1 MDGVMTLTEA
11 SEALGATAVGP
22 NVRFTSVSTDSRAIE
37 RGALFVAL
45 RGERFNGHDYVD
57 AARAG
62 GAAAAMVERVAGGAS
77 QAGGMP
83 LLVVGDT
90 RLALGSLA
98 RHWRR
103 RFSVA
108 VIGVVGSNGKTTVKE
123 MIAAILGVHFGERE
137 VLATLGNLNNDIGL
151 PITCLRLRTAHACA
165 VLELG
170 MNHPGE
176 TRYLASIARPTVAVI
191 NNAQREHQEFMR
203 SVEEVAAEHAALVG
217 ALPNDG
223 VAVLN
228 RDDPHFGYWV
238 GIAGTRA
245 VRDFGTG
252 AGSSVHGRYRLEPA
266 SSEIE
271 IVTGADRASATLQ
284 VPGLHNVCNALAAA
298 AAALAVGAS
307 LEAVSRGLASFRAV
321 KGRLQ
326 IKRGRDG
333 TQVID
338 DTYNA
343 NPDSVRAAI
352 EVLAGNGP
360 PRVLILG
367 DMAEVGTHGA
377 AFHEEIGRFASERGV
392 DRLLAVGT
400 LARVAAHAFG
410 AGGEYFDSVEAL
422 IARAQGLTAHKG
434 TMLVKG
440 SRSMRMERVLAHLL
454 EGGGAQC
461 S

>member
-1 MDGVMTLTEA
+1 MTLAEA

-22 NVRFTSVSTDSRAIE
+22 SVRFTSVSTDSRAIE
-37 RGALFVAL
+37 PGALFVAL
-45 RGERFNGHDYVD
+45 RGERFDGHDYID
-57 AARAG
+57 AARAL
-62 GAAAAMVERVAGGAS
+62 GATAAMVERVAGGAS
-77 QAGGMP
+77 QAGAGMP

-98 RHWRR
+98 RHWRN
-103 RFSVA
+103 RFSVP

-123 MIAAILGVHFGERE
+123 MIAASLRVHFGERE

-151 PITCLRLRTAHACA
+151 PLTCLRLRTAHACA

-176 TRYLASIARPTVAVI
+176 TRYLASIVRPTVAVI

-203 SVEEVAAEHAALVG
+203 SVEEVAAEHAALIG

-228 RDDPHFGYWV
+228 RDDPHYGYWV
-238 GIAGTRA
+238 GVAGKRA
-245 VRDFGTG
+245 VRDFGTA

-271 IVTGADRASATLQ
+271 IATGADRVAVALQ
-284 VPGLHNVCNALAAA
+284 VAGLHNVCNALAAA
-298 AAALAVGAS
+298 AASLAVGAS
-307 LEAVSRGLASFRAV
+307 LGAVARGLESFRAV

-326 IKRGRDG
+326 IKRGRNG

-352 EVLAGNGP
+352 DVLAGSGP

-367 DMAEVGTHGA
+367 DMAEVGTLGA
-377 AFHEEIGRFASERGV
+377 AFHDEIGRYASERGV

-400 LARVAAHAFG
+400 LARTAAHAFG
-410 AGGEYFDSVEAL
+410 TGGEYFDSVEAL

-454 EGGGAQC
+454 EGEATQC